1 MSLFKKNKTESKTDP
16 QEAAEAPES
25 PAAPDAAGGAESA
38 KAGDAAPQPLI
49 AEDAKKDLRKYFA
62 GLKDPV
68 VLMAFIDRASPSPY
82 AEYMVRLTAE
92 LAGLS
97 PKISA
102 PVYDLASEQA
112 KKYDATF
119 SPTLLVNPD
128 RYAIRYE
135 GAPLGE
141 EARTLIE
148 NIIRVS
154 MGQSGASETT
164 RKILAEL
171 TEERDIK
178 VFVNPGCP
186 YCPGQA
192 SNAFKLA
199 VEKPGLV
206 RVACV
211 DASQH
216 TALANRYKVGSV
228 PHTVINDAVNT
239 LGLEPE
245 ERLAIQTALLKS
257 AEEILKEQGGGH
269 AHDLAALGAP
279 EDYPVEEP
287 DIVIVG
293 AGPAG
298 LTAAIYANRSGLSC
312 VVLEKDV
319 VGGQVTITPV
329 VENYPGHASIPGKA
343 LMDVMSAHA
352 RQYADI
358 REGEGV
364 EEVKIG
370 KSLEVYT
377 NRAVYVCKAM
387 ILCTGATWK
396 KIGAPGEDRF
406 FGRGV
411 SYCASCDGYAYKDK
425 KVVVVGGGNTALTD
439 ALHLKNLGVDVTVV
453 HRRDAFRAER
463 RLQESLER
471 EGIPV
476 IWNSVVAE
484 ILGGE
489 RVTGVRLRN
498 VADESETEI
507 PVDGVFAAV
516 GHAANVELAEQ
527 LGVTLTADGFIKVD
541 RSMRT
546 NIPRIYAA
554 GDVTG
559 GVRQI
564 VTAVGDGS
572 TAALSAFED
581 MANPYWKK

>member
-1 MSLFKKNKTESKTDP
+1 MSLFKKSRDEEKTEPKEAG
-16 QEAAEAPES
+16 EAAP
-25 PAAPDAAGGAESA
+25 P
-38 KAGDAAPQPLI
+38 PLI
-49 AEDAKKDLRKYFA
+49 AEDAKKDLGKYFA
-62 GLKDPV
+62 GLKEPVILMVFTDPD
-68 VLMAFIDRASPSPY
+68 APSPY
-82 AEYMVRLTAE
+82 AEYMRRLVSE
-92 LAGLS
+92 LADLS

-102 PVYDLASEQA
+102 PLYDLKSPEAE
-112 KKYDATF
+112 KYGVTF
-119 SPTLLVNPD
+119 SPTLLVNPKE
-128 RYAIRYE
+128 YSIRYS

-148 NIIRVS
+148 NIIHVS
-154 MGQSGASETT
+154 MGKSGASETT

-171 TEERDIK
+171 DEQRSIR

-192 SNAFKLA
+192 GNAFKLA
-199 VEKPGLV
+199 VEKPKLISV
-206 RVACV
+206 ECV
-211 DASQH
+211 DTTQH
-216 TALANRYKVGSV
+216 TALAEQYKVGSV
-228 PHTVINDAVNT
+228 PHTVINDKVNT

-245 ERLAIQTALLKS
+245 ERLAIQVALLKS
-257 AEEILKEQGGGH
+257 AEEILKEQGGH
-269 AHDLAALGAP
+269 AHDHAALAGP
-279 EDYPVEEP
+279 EDYPIEEP

-298 LTAAIYANRSGLSC
+298 LTAAIYAERSGLTS

-329 VENYPGHASIPGKA
+329 VENYPGHASIPGKT
-343 LMDVMSAHA
+343 LMDVMSSHA

-364 EEVKIG
+364 EEVKLG
-370 KSLEVYT
+370 KRIEVYT

-396 KIGAPGEDRF
+396 KVGAPGEDKF

-425 KVVVVGGGNTALTD
+425 KVIVVGGGNSALTD

-453 HRRDAFRAER
+453 HRRDAFRAEH
-463 RLQESLER
+463 RLQETLER

-484 ILGGE
+484 ILGDE
-489 RVTGVRLRN
+489 TVTGVRLRN
-498 VADESETEI
+498 VADESETE
-507 PVDGVFAAV
+507 VATDGVFVAV
-516 GHAANVELAEQ
+516 GHVANVELAEQ
-527 LGVTLTADGFIKVD
+527 LGVTLDEDGFIKTD
-541 RSMRT
+541 RSKRT